1 MLHTALCMRI
11 GIEQPIFCAG
21 MGTTAGPEL
30 AAAVCNAGG
39 LGVLGTASLPAKVVR
54 QHIAELRSLTARPFG
69 VNVVLAIA
77 RRGQIEVCLEERVP
91 VLVLFWGE
99 VAPYVAEARKQGVML
114 IAQVGSVAEAKA
126 AADAG
131 VDAVM
136 AQGVEAGGHVRG
148 NTSLSILLP
157 AVVQAV
163 RPVPVVAAGGVATGA
178 GIVSAL
184 ALGAQAVSMGTRFVA
199 STEANAAQAYKQ
211 RIVLGGA
218 GDTVLTELFDS
229 GFPAAPHRVLR
240 NRAFDDWQAA
250 ASPASGHRP
259 GEGEVIGTMQ
269 SGGATVDIARY
280 SAYIPEA
287 QLTAD
292 VEHMAMYA
300 GQSCELVHGIKPA
313 GQIVHDLVR
322 EAGEAMARLA
332 ADGAAQQG
340 PSGARQ

>member
-1 MLHTALCMRI
+1 MLHTALCKRI
-11 GIEQPIFCAG
+11 GIELPIFCAG

-54 QHIAELRSLTARPFG
+54 QRIAALRSLTTRPFG

-77 RRGQIEVCLEERVP
+77 RRGQIEVCLEEGVP

-99 VAPYVAEARKQGVML
+99 VAPYVAEARNQGVML
-114 IAQVGSVAEAKA
+114 IAQVGSVVEAKA

-148 NTSLSILLP
+148 TTSLSILLP

-218 GDTVLTELFDS
+218 GDTVLTELFDG

-250 ASPASGHRP
+250 AGPLSGHRP
-259 GEGEVIGTMQ
+259 GEGDVIGTMH
-269 SGGATVDIARY
+269 SGGAMVDVPRY

-287 QLTAD
+287 KLTAD
-292 VEHMAMYA
+292 VEHMALYA
-300 GQSCELVHGIKPA
+300 GQSCELVHDIKPA
-313 GQIVHDLVR
+313 GQIVGDLVR
-322 EAGEAMARLA
+322 EAGEAMERLA
-332 ADGAAQQG
+332 AVGAAQQG
-340 PSGARQ
+340 PSGAA

>member
-1 MLHTALCMRI
+1 MLRTELCKRI

-39 LGVLGTASLPAKVVR
+39 LGVLGTASLSAKVVR
-54 QHIAELRSLTARPFG
+54 QRIAALRSLTARPFG

-77 RRGQIEVCLEERVP
+77 RRGQIEVCLEESVP

-99 VAPYVAEARKQGVML
+99 VAPYVAEARKQAVML

-157 AVVQAV
+157 AVVRGVQ
-163 RPVPVVAAGGVATGA
+163 PVPVIAAGGVATGA
-178 GIVSAL
+178 GLVSAL

-199 STEANAAQAYKQ
+199 STEANAAPAYK
-211 RIVLGGA
+211 RHIVRGSA
-218 GDTVLTELFDS
+218 EDTVLTELFDG

-240 NRAFDDWQAA
+240 NRAFEDWQAA
-250 ASPASGHRP
+250 ASPVSGSRP

-269 SGGATVDIARY
+269 SGGAMVDVSRY

-292 VEHMAMYA
+292 VEHMALYA
-300 GQSCELVHGIKPA
+300 GQSCELVHDIKPA

-322 EAGEAMARLA
+322 EAEEAMRRLA
-332 ADGAAQQG
+332 TGGAA
-340 PSGARQ
+340 A